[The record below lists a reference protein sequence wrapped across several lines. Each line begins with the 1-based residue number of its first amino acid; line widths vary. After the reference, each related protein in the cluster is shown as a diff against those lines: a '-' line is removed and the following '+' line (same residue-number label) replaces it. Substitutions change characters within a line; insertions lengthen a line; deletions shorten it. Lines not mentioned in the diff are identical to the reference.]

1 MPSTINSDNG
11 VVSGSSG
18 VKTTA
23 DTSGVLALQSNGST
37 GLTLDT
43 SLKVGIGNTTP
54 DLALDVYGTAGV
66 NGAAN
71 RVMVL
76 QTNDTATAGY
86 GGGIA
91 FGGYY
96 NGTTNRV
103 NDFAGIQG
111 FKENGTANDYA
122 GALKFTT
129 RVNGGSPTEQVRITS
144 AGRVGI
150 GTTTPASKFVVANG
164 SVEALEFNPTGG
176 TAGGAY
182 IQGYNRTSFVY
193 TPVEIIASSFAVY
206 PQGGAVKVNVNFNGL
221 GLGTGTP
228 SSGIGITFPAT
239 QDPSSNANTLDDY
252 EEGTWTPGV
261 NFGGGTTGITY
272 QQQVGSYTKIGN
284 RVMAQALVTL
294 LTKGS
299 SSGTFQLTGL
309 PFTTSSNADYRTPGA
324 IYFSQLTFSSGHIQV
339 LTNTSATTVF
349 FAIQPDG
356 GGNANV
362 LTEANCS
369 NTTSPRIMIIYNVD

>member
-1 MPSTINSDNG
+1 LASTINSDNG

-37 GLTLDT
+37 GVTLDT
-43 SLKVGIGNTTP
+43 NLKVGIGNTTP
-54 DLALDVYGTAGV
+54 DLALDVYGTAGL
-66 NGAAN
+66 NGDAN
-71 RVMVL
+71 RIMVL
-76 QTNDTATAGY
+76 QTNNTATAGY

-129 RVNGGSPTEQVRITS
+129 RANGGSPTEQVRITS
-144 AGRVGI
+144 AGRVGV

-193 TPVEIIASSFAVY
+193 TPVEVIASSFAIY
-206 PQGGAVKVNVNFNGL
+206 PQGGASKVNVNFNGL

-252 EEGTWTPGV
+252 EEGTWTPV
-261 NFGGGTTGITY
+261 IAFGGAS
-272 QQQVGSYTKIGN
+272 VGVVYSTQSANYTKIGN
-284 RVMAQALVTL
+284 RVFISCYVSL
-294 LTKGS
+294 LSKGS
-299 SSGTFQLTGL
+299 STGNVSITGL
-309 PFTTSSNADYRTPGA
+309 PFV
-324 IYFSQLTFSSGHIQV
+324 SQNV
-339 LTNTSATTVF
+339 NVF
-349 FAIQPDG
+349 NNLSVWGNNLASITG
-356 GGNANV
+356 GY
-362 LTEANCS
+362 NCGILP
-369 NTTSPRIMIIYNVD
+369 NDRDVVTQQLG